1 MKQVNTRAKPPRNY
15 RKLLLATKSELS
27 SNLRTKL
34 GNLAGPGST
43 ASEDLA
49 SVFYNR
55 FIALRI
61 NRLAYVQLK
70 LRQP

>member
-1 MKQVNTRAKPPRNY
+1 MKQVNARAKRPRNY

-34 GNLAGPGST
+34 ATLAVPGST
-43 ASEDLA
+43 APEDLA

-55 FIALRI
+55 FFALRM
-61 NRLAYVQLK
+61 NRLDYVQLK
-70 LRQP
+70 LKH

>member
-1 MKQVNTRAKPPRNY
+1 MKQANARAKQPRNY

-34 GNLAGPGST
+34 GSFAGPGST
-43 ASEDLA
+43 APEDLA

-61 NRLAYVQLK
+61 SGSARWPASSSS
-70 LRQP
+70 